1 MTPVHEPVM
10 VAEVLRLLEPGRGGL
25 FVDCTVGFAGHT
37 RALLEAGADRVLGFD
52 RDPEALARAAES
64 LAPFHDRVEL
74 IHADFRE
81 LTARLDQRG
90 IAAIDGLLADLG
102 VSSWQLDAPERGF
115 SFRADGP
122 LDMRMDTSQ
131 GATAADLL
139 RDVREEELADL
150 IYGFGEERFS
160 RRIARAIVEA
170 RRTEPIVTTGRLA
183 EIVRRAVP
191 KRGYQRIDPATR
203 TFQALRIWVNR
214 ELDGLD
220 TFVRDAAQRLRP
232 GGKSRGRRKSRR
244 GGGRMAIIS
253 FHSLEDRIVK
263 HTLRGLD
270 REQGLLTVL
279 TKRPLEAGEEETAR
293 NPRARSAKLRAAERT
308 AVTATHK
315 VEAQG
320 WEGRADTMDFEYAIK
335 MDVRNNPIV
344 REIDRSRQRELWR
357 SVADR
362 RRPRRRRPLLALAA
376 LRRDPHR
383 HRDRAHAARTAGG
396 AGDQPPAPAADRAA
410 VVAAPHCEA
419 RGRQAALHDGA
430 GSAEHVDSRTGDGH
444 AAAFVFGRGRAVTRG
459 EQR

>member
-10 VAEVLRLLEPGRGGL
+10 VAEVLKLLEPGRRRGGTGL

-81 LTARLDQRG
+81 LTAQLDQRG

-139 RDVREEELADL
+139 KDVREEELADL
-150 IYGFGEERFS
+150 IYGYGEERFS
-160 RRIARAIVEA
+160 RRIARRIVEA
-170 RRTEPIVTTGRLA
+170 RSTEPIVTTGRLA
-183 EIVRRAVP
+183 DIVRRAVP

-214 ELDGLD
+214 ELEGLD
-220 TFVRDAAQRLRP
+220 TFVRDAARRLRP
-232 GGKSRGRRKSRR
+232 AREDEGREVEGGEEEGGESE

-279 TKRPLEAGEEETAR
+279 TKRPLEAGDEETDR

-308 AVTATHK
+308 AKSAT
-315 VEAQG
+315 
-320 WEGRADTMDFEYAIK
+320 T
-335 MDVRNNPIV
+335 
-344 REIDRSRQRELWR
+344 
-357 SVADR
+357 
-362 RRPRRRRPLLALAA
+362 
-376 LRRDPHR
+376 
-383 HRDRAHAARTAGG
+383 
-396 AGDQPPAPAADRAA
+396 
-410 VVAAPHCEA
+410 
-419 RGRQAALHDGA
+419 
-430 GSAEHVDSRTGDGH
+430 
-444 AAAFVFGRGRAVTRG
+444 
-459 EQR
+459 